1 MASITAERYEGP
13 AVAVVGPTACGKT
26 RRAVEIALEFG
37 GEIISADSRQVYR
50 DMDLGTGKDLDEYGE
65 IPYHLIDIREAGDKY
80 NLHEY
85 LQDFR
90 KVYDEIRDRGKVPV
104 ICGGTGMYVEN
115 AVRGVR
121 LPEVPENPELRARLD
136 GYTLERLADILR
148 GYKELHN
155 VTDIDT
161 KARAVRAI
169 EIQEYYRMYPEKALE
184 ATYEGARP
192 LNCVVVGLD
201 IPREERR
208 ARISARLRQRL
219 EEGMVDEIRRILN
232 SGVPADDLI
241 YYGLEYK
248 YVTLHAIGKL
258 PYEEMVSQ
266 LEIAIHQFAKRQ
278 MTWFRGMVK
287 RGTPIHWLSYDMPS
301 SVFLAEVRRL
311 WGNKD

>member
-13 AVAVVGPTACGKT
+13 AVTVVGPTACGKT

-121 LPEVPENPELRARLD
+121 LPEVPENPELRTRLE

-192 LNCVVVGLD
+192 LDCVVVGLD

-258 PYEEMVSQ
+258 SYEEMVSQ

-301 SVFLAEVRRL
+301 AEFLSEVRRL
-311 WGNKD
+311 MGK